1 MKTSV
6 ATPDKIVE
14 LDALLER
21 IAPLREDGKSIVF
34 TNGCFDLIH
43 VGHLRYLEAAA
54 RLGNCLIVA
63 INGDDSLR
71 RLKGPSRPIL
81 PADQRLRVLAGLA
94 CVDFVLTFDDDTPHR
109 LLGAI
114 RPEVL
119 VKGAN
124 YSVDGVV
131 GREVVEEYGGKV
143 LTVALTEG
151 RSTSDIVEKVRAA
164 S

>member
-1 MKTSV
+1 MKRSV
-6 ATPDKIVE
+6 ATREKIVD

-21 IAPLREDGKSIVF
+21 LTPLRKAGKSVVF

-43 VGHLRYLEAAA
+43 VGHLRYLQAAA
-54 RLGNCLIVA
+54 QRGDSLIVA

-81 PADQRLRVLAGLA
+81 PAEQRLRVLAGLD
-94 CVDFVLTFDDDTPHR
+94 CVDFVMTFEDDTPHR
-109 LLGAI
+109 LLHAI
-114 RPEVL
+114 RPDVL

-124 YSVDGVV
+124 YSVEGVV

-143 LTVALTEG
+143 LTVALTED
-151 RSTSDIVEKVRAA
+151 RSTSDIVEKIRAA